1 MNKNRNQVLY
11 LYIAS
16 FSGTLLGVIASIVN
30 TRSLVS
36 EFYGDVRYVQNIIN
50 FMASLLLFG
59 YFFSGSRLL
68 ALSNDET
75 KSRSIRGVMVIILLI
90 SVAILMFGIVV
101 NAFVHLTTP
110 TISKLFLISLPV
122 CAFPLLNNYVNITAQ
137 GDNHIGRLAVARLI
151 PVGLY
156 IPIAYFVYTNYG
168 ATSTRMMLLQW
179 GIYTIVLSFIV
190 LLTRP
195 SFNNVKEVFQEL
207 NDENKRY
214 GIQLYYGSLAMLATN
229 YIGGVTLG
237 AFNSDNTNVGFYTL
251 ALTVTGPLAM
261 LPGIVGTT
269 YFKKFAS
276 MSKIPSNVLKVTLLL
291 TLLACFLFIIMIQ
304 PLVKFLYSE
313 SYSMVGVYSS
323 WMAVGFCIHGIGD
336 MLNRYLGSH
345 GLGKPIR
352 NSSYVCGLF
361 RVIGFTLLVY
371 MWDINGAITTT
382 VLSSLVY
389 TSIMIYYY
397 CKAVNHGI

>member
-1 MNKNRNQVLY
+1 
-11 LYIAS
+11 
-16 FSGTLLGVIASIVN
+16 
-30 TRSLVS
+30 
-36 EFYGDVRYVQNIIN
+36 
-50 FMASLLLFG
+50 
-59 YFFSGSRLL
+59 
-68 ALSNDET
+68 
-75 KSRSIRGVMVIILLI
+75 
-90 SVAILMFGIVV
+90 
-101 NAFVHLTTP
+101 
-110 TISKLFLISLPV
+110 
-122 CAFPLLNNYVNITAQ
+122 
-137 GDNHIGRLAVARLI
+137 
-151 PVGLY
+151 
-156 IPIAYFVYTNYG
+156 
-168 ATSTRMMLLQW
+168 
-179 GIYTIVLSFIV
+179 
-190 LLTRP
+190 
-195 SFNNVKEVFQEL
+195 
-207 NDENKRY
+207 
-214 GIQLYYGSLAMLATN
+214 
-229 YIGGVTLG
+229 
-237 AFNSDNTNVGFYTL
+237 
-251 ALTVTGPLAM
+251 M